1 MTSLIFRELES
12 SIAQTQA
19 LEEALKKS
27 QGALMRAQFDL
38 EARLLMKSESERGS
52 TAQHEKEIQALKD
65 EFKKREEAIQQN
77 FRALEEK
84 LKVALSKNHQLTEQM
99 KAGAAKWDQLVLRV
113 KTQNE
118 KISHFS
124 DHAETE
130 RLRLIQELN
139 MEKARA
145 SVMVSERDRRI
156 EALQLE
162 IARMKRALTAAQP
175 VAPQLVQA
183 ISTMERAQKQREQ
196 LAEMMRQSQSRLAKG
211 KRPIEAPA
219 PIPARAN
226 QESNVKPIK
235 PAASRLSP

>member
-1 MTSLIFRELES
+1 MTSLIFREFEN
-12 SIAQTQA
+12 SIAQTHALEQA
-19 LEEALKKS
+19 LKTS

-52 TAQHEKEIQALKD
+52 TAQHAKEIQALKD
-65 EFKKREEAIQQN
+65 EFKKREEAILQN

-84 LKVALSKNHQLTEQM
+84 LKITLSKNHQLTEQM

-118 KISHFS
+118 KISNFS

-162 IARMKRALTAAQP
+162 IARMKRTLPAAQP
-175 VAPQLVQA
+175 AAPQLVQA
-183 ISTMERAQKQREQ
+183 ISTMDRAQKQREQ
-196 LAEMMRQSQSRLAKG
+196 LAEMMRQSQSRLAKE
-211 KRPIEAPA
+211 KRPVHAPT
-219 PIPARAN
+219 PTSAN
-226 QESNVKPIK
+226 RESNVKPIK